1 MMDLETK
8 KAIRARLRRIAG
20 QVQAIERMVDADRH
34 CIELMHQ
41 VDAVQAAIGKVGELV
56 LRTHVKTWV
65 TTAIREGDEREC
77 ARKVEEL
84 VAVFGRYRR
93 IREREAREQS

>member
-1 MMDLETK
+1 MMDSETK

-20 QVQAIERMVDADRH
+20 QVHAVERMVEADRY

-41 VDAVQAAIGKVGELV
+41 LSAVQAAIGKAAEVV
-56 LRTHVKTWV
+56 LRSHVQISV
-65 TTAIREGDEREC
+65 NDAIRSGDERNC

-84 VAVFGRYRR
+84 VAVIGRYKR
-93 IREREAREQS
+93 IREQ

>member
-34 CIELMHQ
+34 SIELMHQ
-41 VDAVQAAIGKVGELV
+41 LSAVQAAIGKAAEVV
-56 LRTHVKTWV
+56 LRSHVQTSV
-65 TTAIREGDEREC
+65 SDAIRSGDERDC
-77 ARKVEEL
+77 VRKVEEL
-84 VAVFGRYRR
+84 VAVIGRYKR
-93 IREREAREQS
+93 IREQ